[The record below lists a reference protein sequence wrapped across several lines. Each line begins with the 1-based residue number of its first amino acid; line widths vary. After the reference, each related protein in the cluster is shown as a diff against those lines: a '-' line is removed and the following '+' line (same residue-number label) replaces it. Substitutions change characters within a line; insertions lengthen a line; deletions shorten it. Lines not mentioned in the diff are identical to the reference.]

1 MSALG
6 HKRILELAREMSA
19 LCQKRTHAVQ
29 HETNESPR
37 RCVGIVPY
45 RRPATRCPPI
55 ALGEHF
61 HQAPPRRY
69 GTLSRPS
76 TLRFWHPCDGDDV
89 MDRNN
94 RIGRRERLE
103 ILKILQGLG
112 EGVVAIN
119 KGQLRPLR
127 PNTILGALEES
138 IARRNREG
146 RIWSAFLDQFW
157 IGRLVDDPRPSRSP
171 KMRHDGSRRT

>member
-1 MSALG
+1 
-6 HKRILELAREMSA
+6 
-19 LCQKRTHAVQ
+19 
-29 HETNESPR
+29 
-37 RCVGIVPY
+37 
-45 RRPATRCPPI
+45 
-55 ALGEHF
+55 
-61 HQAPPRRY
+61 
-69 GTLSRPS
+69 
-76 TLRFWHPCDGDDV
+76 
-89 MDRNN
+89 MDRNS

-146 RIWSAFLDQFW
+146 RMWPDFLDFFW
-157 IGRLVDDPRPSRSP
+157 VGRLVDDPRRSRSP
-171 KMRHDGSRRT
+171 KMKHDGSRRT

>member
-1 MSALG
+1 
-6 HKRILELAREMSA
+6 
-19 LCQKRTHAVQ
+19 
-29 HETNESPR
+29 
-37 RCVGIVPY
+37 
-45 RRPATRCPPI
+45 
-55 ALGEHF
+55 
-61 HQAPPRRY
+61 
-69 GTLSRPS
+69 
-76 TLRFWHPCDGDDV
+76 
-89 MDRNN
+89 MDRNS

-127 PNTILGALEES
+127 PNTILGVPEES

-157 IGRLVDDPRPSRSP
+157 IGRRVDGTDANRADDPRPSR
-171 KMRHDGSRRT
+171 RT

>member
-1 MSALG
+1 
-6 HKRILELAREMSA
+6 
-19 LCQKRTHAVQ
+19 
-29 HETNESPR
+29 
-37 RCVGIVPY
+37 
-45 RRPATRCPPI
+45 
-55 ALGEHF
+55 
-61 HQAPPRRY
+61 
-69 GTLSRPS
+69 
-76 TLRFWHPCDGDDV
+76 
-89 MDRNN
+89 MDRNS